1 MKAEE
6 LALKQAY
13 EAEYLRTCG
22 KTITLTKQ
30 DGWWTWMPESGI
42 QHKSR
47 TQVVK
52 DALKTLQQRPTFFQ
66 QVQEKKTIIHVDI
79 L

>member
-1 MKAEE
+1 MKNED

-13 EAEYLRTCG
+13 EAEYHRTCG
-22 KTITLTKQ
+22 KRMNLSKHK
-30 DGWWTWMPESGI
+30 GWWTWNPESGI
-42 QHKSR
+42 TSKTR

-52 DALKTLQQRPTFFQ
+52 DCLKTLQQRPTFCQ
-66 QVQEKKTIIHVDI
+66 QVEEKKTIIHVDI